1 MENQSEVQSI
11 LQTVKTDKSIA
22 DNTLDDVL
30 TNYIKQAIDMVCLYV
45 GENELPNVLEVIVIR
60 ITEAHYVQS
69 STDADG
75 TKSYSEEGASWSFQ
89 DNELDPYMTLLNQYI
104 ANRDGKGSGGRVMS
118 WQLDDLDQLHL

>member
-1 MENQSEVQSI
+1 MEDQSEVQSI
-11 LQTVKTDKSIA
+11 LQTVKTDKNIA

-30 TNYIKQAIDMVCLYV
+30 INYIEQAIDMVCLYV
-45 GENELPNVLEVIVIR
+45 GETSFPSVLKVIVIR

-75 TKSYSEEGASWSFQ
+75 AKSYSEEGASWSFQ

-104 ANRDGKGSGGRVMS
+104 ANRDGKGSRGRVMS
-118 WQLDDLDQLHL
+118 W

>member
-11 LQTVKTDKSIA
+11 LQTVKTDKSIT
-22 DNTLDDVL
+22 DNALDDVL

-75 TKSYSEEGASWSFQ
+75 AKSYSEEGASWSFQ
-89 DNELDPYMTLLNQYI
+89 DNELDPYIALLNQYI
-104 ANRDGKGSGGRVMS
+104 ANRDGKGSRGRVMS
-118 WQLDDLDQLHL
+118 W